1 MTFDQLWAGW
11 RSEYVNK
18 VADEIRAQES
28 DVTLHAATQ
37 ERDENILKSKSG
49 KVKAAEEDGLSLQ
62 KGNDLLAAERE
73 CVFCRIAAIGHPDK
87 DGHLVYIGSYS
98 MALLNAYPY
107 GTGHMLVMPRKHIG
121 DISELSEEGHA
132 DLWKVCRLAI
142 EALRKAYNPDGF
154 NMGANLGRAAG
165 AGIPEHLH
173 FHVLPRW
180 TGDTSFMTSIAST
193 RVLPE
198 SLDLTFDK
206 ILTNWVEYS
215 E

>member
-18 VADEIRAQES
+18 VAEEIRDKDSTDRSYAVSQ
-28 DVTLHAATQ
+28 D
-37 ERDENILKSKSG
+37 RDENISKNESD
-49 KVKAAEEDGLSLQ
+49 KAKLAGEARLALQ
-62 KGNDLLAAERE
+62 ERNDASVSDQE

-87 DGHLVYIGSYS
+87 DGHLVYIGPYS

-107 GTGHMLVMPRKHIG
+107 GTGHMLVMPRKHVG
-121 DISELSEEGHA
+121 DISELSEEEHS
-132 DLWKVCRLAI
+132 DLWRVCRLAI
-142 EALRKAYNPDGF
+142 EALRKAYDPDGF

-206 ILTNWVEYS
+206 IFTNWPKYT
-215 E
+215 